1 MKRRWT
7 LRLTLLIAL
16 LCVALT
22 VQPTVAVAA
31 SGSETAP
38 MSSQSQAT
46 AGSTQSRLVE
56 RQSDKKPWY
65 KTRSAKIIGGGAG
78 AGALIGALAGKGKGA
93 VIGGLSGAAAGY
105 IYERKT
111 RKK

>member
-1 MKRRWT
+1 MRRWT
-7 LRLTLLIAL
+7 LRVALLIGL
-16 LCVALT
+16 LCAALT
-22 VQPTVAVAA
+22 VQPTLALAA
-31 SGSETAP
+31 SSSGQAP
-38 MSSQSQAT
+38 MSSQSQVTSRA
-46 AGSTQSRLVE
+46 TQSLLVE
-56 RQSDKKPWY
+56 RQSDRKPWY
-65 KTRSAKIIGGGAG
+65 KTRKAKIIGGGAG